1 MTAKERMDPHKR
13 ETDGR
18 EAEADG
24 PAVNQTEAESDG
36 ANGSPAESRH
46 SR

>member
-18 EAEADG
+18 EAGANG
-24 PAVNQTEAESDG
+24 PAVNETEAASDG
-36 ANGSPAESRH
+36 AKGSPAEN
-46 SR
+46 